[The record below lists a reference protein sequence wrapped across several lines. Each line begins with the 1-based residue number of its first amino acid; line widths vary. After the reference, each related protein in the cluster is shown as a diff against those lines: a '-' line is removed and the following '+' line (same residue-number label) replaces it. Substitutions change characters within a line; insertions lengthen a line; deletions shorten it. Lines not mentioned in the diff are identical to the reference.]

1 VCLNTNIYQC
11 KDKPN
16 GETHRAELKNMN
28 YNNTMGAILMGGSF
42 AILEGLMLGLSTW
55 IFGSGVTIEDKINE
69 WSGGQ

>member
-1 VCLNTNIYQC
+1 
-11 KDKPN
+11 
-16 GETHRAELKNMN
+16 MN